1 MFVGEALGAEPC
13 FSAPK
18 SLLGREGL
26 NMPFDSI
33 EQALEDIRQGK
44 IIIVADDEDR
54 ENEGDLV
61 CAASLV
67 TPEAVNFMTRFGRG
81 LICVALTQPRATE
94 LGLPLM
100 TDENSDPQGTAF
112 TISVDAHQRF
122 GVTTGISA
130 HDRAKTIQ
138 VLVDPNTE
146 PGDLRRPGHIFPLK
160 ARPGG
165 VLRRVGQT
173 EAGVDLARMA
183 GLPPVGVIC
192 EILNPDGSMARRP
205 ELELFAQEH
214 GLSFITV
221 AQLVS
226 YRLAKERLVTRVAEA
241 NLPTEFGPFRIIA
254 YQSPIDDREHI
265 ALVKGDV
272 EEYAARMAARSD
284 EGPAEDQTETLAE
297 DRTESQS
304 EGEGT
309 ADTSGGTEDHTG
321 EATEGDTGGAT
332 DGGAESELDSGT
344 ETENDDQA
352 EGGEVTEDE
361 DEGVLVR
368 MHSECMTGDVFGSL
382 RCDCGAQ
389 LDAAVRQ
396 IAEKGRG
403 VIVYLKQEGR
413 GIGLHNKIRAYE
425 LQDQGHDTVEANQ
438 ALGFKPDLRDYGI
451 GAQILLDLGLR
462 KIRLLTNNPRKIIGL
477 EGYNLEVTGREPL
490 QVGRGEHNE
499 AYLDTKK
506 SKLGHLL

>member
-1 MFVGEALGAEPC
+1 MG
-13 FSAPK
+13 
-18 SLLGREGL
+18 
-26 NMPFDSI
+26 FDTV
-33 EQALEDIRQGK
+33 EHALEDIRQGK
-44 IIIVADDEDR
+44 LIIVADDEDR

-67 TPEAVNFMTRFGRG
+67 TPETVNFMTQFGRG
-81 LICVALTQPRATE
+81 LICVALTQPRATA

-130 HDRAKTIQ
+130 HDRAKTIE
-138 VLVDPNTE
+138 VLVDPESE

-173 EAGVDLARMA
+173 EAAVDLASMA
-183 GLPPVGVIC
+183 GLPPIGVIC
-192 EILNPDGSMARRP
+192 EILNPDGTMARRP
-205 ELELFAQEH
+205 ELELYAKEH
-214 GLSFITV
+214 GLRFITV

-226 YRLAKERLVTRVAEA
+226 YRLTKERLVTRVAEA

-254 YQSPIDDREHI
+254 YQSPIDDREHV

-272 EEYAARMAARSD
+272 GGDVEE
-284 EGPAEDQTETLAE
+284 GV
-297 DRTESQS
+297 
-304 EGEGT
+304 
-309 ADTSGGTEDHTG
+309 
-321 EATEGDTGGAT
+321 EGDVEA
-332 DGGAESELDSGT
+332 
-344 ETENDDQA
+344 
-352 EGGEVTEDE
+352 

-368 MHSECMTGDVFGSL
+368 MHSECLTGDVFGSL
-382 RCDCGAQ
+382 RCDCGWQ
-389 LDAAVRQ
+389 LRAALEQVSER
-396 IAEKGRG
+396 GRG

-451 GAQILLDLGLR
+451 GAQILLDLGLK
-462 KIRLLTNNPRKIIGL
+462 KICLLTNNPRKIVGL
-477 EGYNLEVTGREPL
+477 EGYSLEVTGREPL
-490 QVGRGEHNE
+490 RVGRGEHNQG
-499 AYLDTKK
+499 YLDTKR